1 MSPLENR
8 KIKNFRNYFYLGNKY
23 REEFRKQMR
32 MFIIF
37 TLGFT
42 IAFTWRETIFDL
54 SKSFVNWITHS
65 TNPNAVSVWASV
77 FITFLCLILIF
88 LTTRWL
94 RDKREYH

>member
-1 MSPLENR
+1 MSP
-8 KIKNFRNYFYLGNKY
+8 IKKRRIRNYFYLGNQY
-23 REEFRKQMR
+23 RQEFRKQMR

-54 SKSFVNWITHS
+54 SKALIVWLTHP
-65 TNPNAVSVWASV
+65 TNPNATSVWASV
-77 FITFLCLILIF
+77 FITIICAFLIF

-94 RDKREYH
+94 RDKPVYP